1 MTEQS
6 KIPLPPEDGS
16 GGDKGGKSLFE
27 RAEGAFGGYEG
38 FKPAP
43 VPSELAPPA
52 NRRWKK
58 PAAKVAPVV
67 AEPEPAETAP
77 RVAESDPPASAG
89 AEPALAAPVEA
100 PQERTEFTA
109 PPQRIDRARLQQEA
123 LIVPGGPVTA
133 LVEEF
138 RIVKRQ
144 ILLAAREARMERAPG
159 AAQRVLV
166 CSPLPGEGK
175 TFCATNLALSIAGEK
190 DSEVLLVDA
199 DFAKPSVLSLLG
211 LSSGSGKS
219 KGLMDALANP
229 EIAVEDCVIATD
241 VPGLYVLPA
250 GNRTASDSEYLTSNR
265 TAEVFDRLTAGAPNR
280 MVIFDSPPALA
291 ASPAAELAKHV
302 GQALVICRADRT
314 GQSALED
321 ALSLLSACPDIKL
334 LLNSANFSPSGRRF
348 GDYYGY
354 GG

>member
-211 LSSGSGKS
+211 QSSGSGKA

-265 TAEVFDRLTAGAPNR
+265 TAEVLDRLTAGAPNR

>member
-109 PPQRIDRARLQQEA
+109 PPQRIDRTRLQQEA

-144 ILLAAREARMERAPG
+144 LLLASRETGLEGVPG

-211 LSSGSGKS
+211 LSSGSGKA

-265 TAEVFDRLTAGAPNR
+265 TAEVLDRLTAGAPNR

>member
-1 MTEQS
+1 VTEQS
-6 KIPLPPEDGS
+6 KIPLPGE
-16 GGDKGGKSLFE
+16 KGRSLFE
-27 RAEGAFGGYEG
+27 RAEGAFDG
-38 FKPAP
+38 FTPAP
-43 VPSELAPPA
+43 VPADLAEPA

-58 PAAKVAPVV
+58 PETKRS
-67 AEPEPAETAP
+67 AE
-77 RVAESDPPASAG
+77 
-89 AEPALAAPVEA
+89 PVEA
-100 PQERTEFTA
+100 AVAVADTESPSRLREGLGVGQSELGATSSTPTPVFSREREGS
-109 PPQRIDRARLQQEA
+109 QRIAFSAEPQPIDRVRLQQQA

-144 ILLAAREARMERAPG
+144 ILLAAREAGAGDASG

-175 TFCATNLALSIAGEK
+175 TFCATNLALSIAGER
-190 DSEVLLVDA
+190 DGEVLLVDA
-199 DFAKPSVLSLLG
+199 DFAKPSILALLG
-211 LSSGSGKS
+211 LSSGAGKAR
-219 KGLMDALANP
+219 GLMDALANP
-229 EIAVEDCVIATD
+229 EISIEECVLATD
-241 VPGLYVLPA
+241 VPGLFVLPA
-250 GNRTASDSEYLTSNR
+250 GNRTASDSEYLASAG
-265 TAEVFDRLTAGAPNR
+265 TAEVLERLTLGAPNR

-291 ASPAAELAKHV
+291 ASPAAELAKYC

-354 GG
+354 GR

>member
-6 KIPLPPEDGS
+6 KIPLPGE
-16 GGDKGGKSLFE
+16 KGQSLFE
-27 RAEGAFGGYEG
+27 RAEGAFGGFEE

-43 VPSELAPPA
+43 VPAELAPPA

-58 PAAKVAPVV
+58 PEAKVAPVV
-67 AEPEPAETAP
+67 AEPESPSRLREGLGDGL
-77 RVAESDPPASAG
+77 SDDCATPDTPTPDPFRKREGS
-89 AEPALAAPVEA
+89 ERTTFNAAP
-100 PQERTEFTA
+100 QT
-109 PPQRIDRARLQQEA
+109 IDRARLEQEA
-123 LIVPGGPVTA
+123 LIVPGGPVTS

-144 ILLAAREARMERAPG
+144 VLLAARETRIGSVPG

-175 TFCATNLALSIAGEK
+175 TFCATNLALSIAGER

-199 DFAKPSVLSLLG
+199 DFAKPSILALLG
-211 LSSGSGKS
+211 LSSTAGKAR
-219 KGLMDALANP
+219 GLMDALANP
-229 EIAVEDCVIATD
+229 EIAVEDCVLPTD
-241 VPGLYVLPA
+241 VPGLFVLPA

-265 TAEVFDRLTAGAPNR
+265 TAEVLERLTLGAPNR
-280 MVIFDSPPALA
+280 IVIFDSPPALA
-291 ASPAAELAKHV
+291 ASPAAELAKYC

-321 ALSLLSACPDIKL
+321 ALSLLSSCPDIKL

-354 GG
+354 GN

>member
-6 KIPLPPEDGS
+6 KIPLPEGE
-16 GGDKGGKSLFE
+16 KGKSLFE
-27 RAEGAFGGYEG
+27 RADGAFGGFDP

-43 VPSELAPPA
+43 VPAELAKPA

-58 PAAKVAPVV
+58 PEAKVQPESPSRLREGLGVGQS
-67 AEPEPAETAP
+67 EPGATPDTP
-77 RVAESDPPASAG
+77 TPDPSRKREG
-89 AEPALAAPVEA
+89 SSERTTFTAAPQA
-100 PQERTEFTA
+100 
-109 PPQRIDRARLQQEA
+109 IDRARLQQQA

-144 ILLAAREARMERAPG
+144 LLLGARETRIGGVPG

-175 TFCATNLALSIAGEK
+175 TFCATNLALSIAGER

-199 DFAKPSVLSLLG
+199 DFAKPSILALLG
-211 LSSGSGKS
+211 LSSGAGKAR
-219 KGLMDALANP
+219 GLMDALANP
-229 EIAVEDCVIATD
+229 QIQVEDCVLATD
-241 VPGLYVLPA
+241 VPGLHVLPA

-265 TAEVFDRLTAGAPNR
+265 TAEVLERLTLGAPNR
-280 MVIFDSPPALA
+280 IVIFDSPPALA
-291 ASPAAELAKHV
+291 ASPAAELAKYC

-354 GG
+354 GA